1 MACAEF
7 SRCGCYH
14 KYSDPYNLPV
24 QLLPLPQPD
33 PEPAIVSAA
42 VSPRRIAL
50 STARTTL
57 TLCLLSLGL
66 ALSGPAQAA
75 DITGR
80 ASVIDGDTIEIQG
93 QRIRLYA
100 IDAPESSQICAD
112 ADNRAWRC
120 GRDAAL
126 LLDRLLSGRTVA
138 CTIIDRDR
146 YGRVVARCAV
156 GGDDMNRRMVAEGLA
171 VAYTAYGRDY
181 APDEAEARTAR
192 RGLWSGRFVMPWDH
206 RKGVKLSP
214 PPAGQAATPDR
225 KPASPAPATP
235 AAGSAAGCKIK
246 GNISRDGRK
255 LYHLPG
261 GRSYEQTRINERD
274 GERWFC
280 TEADARAAGWAK
292 AGG

>member
-1 MACAEF
+1 MSVAT
-7 SRCGCYH
+7 STT
-14 KYSDPYNLPV
+14 
-24 QLLPLPQPD
+24 
-33 PEPAIVSAA
+33 
-42 VSPRRIAL
+42 RITL

-138 CTIIDRDR
+138 CTTVDRDR

-156 GGDDMNRRMVAEGLA
+156 AGEDMNRRMVAEGLA

-181 APDEAEARTAR
+181 APDEAGARTAR

-214 PPAGQAATPDR
+214 PPAGQAAPRSQAGITRPPPLR
-225 KPASPAPATP
+225 PGPPPAARSRATSPAMAASCITCPAGGLTSRP
-235 AAGSAAGCKIK
+235 GSTRAMANAGSAPKPMPGPPAG
-246 GNISRDGRK
+246 RR
-255 LYHLPG
+255 
-261 GRSYEQTRINERD
+261 
-274 GERWFC
+274 
-280 TEADARAAGWAK
+280 RAAERPESAPRPVRHLLYEARSQPVHRLNTA
-292 AGG
+292 AGRGDAA